1 MVNFS
6 AHWLFKV
13 YCKRSKLEEG
23 RGWIRIGPVMNM
35 KTMNP
40 DTAFDQVLYLVVI
53 ILKNYLKRTVRF
65 CPRQKEKKKVLN
77 PMISCWN
84 FFAGF
89 SGLDPE
95 SWKVGS
101 VKNKS
106 ATLEK
111 VHCFKWLNFYFCEL
125 ENSRLFAEYFVP
137 IGGITFSG
145 L

>member
-1 MVNFS
+1 
-6 AHWLFKV
+6 
-13 YCKRSKLEEG
+13 
-23 RGWIRIGPVMNM
+23 MNM

-53 ILKNYLKRTVRF
+53 TYYIKKLFKKDSTILPETKGIEKSIKSNDFLLKLF
-65 CPRQKEKKKVLN
+65 CR
-77 PMISCWN
+77 I
-84 FFAGF
+84 FG
-89 SGLDPE
+89 SGSRKLK
-95 SWKVGS
+95 SWIR
-101 VKNKS
+101 KNKS

-111 VHCFKWLNFYFCEL
+111 VHCFKWLNFHFCEL